1 MNSKEAIDERY
12 LLGQLADGD
21 LAAFRLLYD
30 NYHNK
35 VFFYILR
42 FTGSRQLAEDILQEV
57 FIKVWV
63 GRDKMKEIRSLD
75 AWLFT
80 VAKHKIING
89 FKRLSLERA
98 VLTQITSNIE
108 EPVDAT
114 TQAVDYN
121 EIKRALHTAIEQ
133 LPPQQKIVYRLR
145 REQGLKNDEIASKLN
160 ISPLTVKKHIAQA
173 SQSVRL
179 LLARQ
184 TSIPVALLVVFL
196 KIFE

>member
-63 GRDKMKEIRSLD
+63 GREKMKDIRSLD

-80 VAKHKIING
+80 LAKHKIING
-89 FKRLSLERA
+89 FKRLSLEHTVIA
-98 VLTQITSNIE
+98 EIADTME

-114 TQAVDYN
+114 TQVVDYN
-121 EIKRALHTAIEQ
+121 EIKRALQTAIEQ

-173 SQSVRL
+173 SQAIRI
-179 LLARQ
+179 LLAKQ
-184 TSIPVALLVVFL
+184 ASIPVSLLVVFL
-196 KIFE
+196 KIF

>member
-63 GRDKMKEIRSLD
+63 GRDRMKDIRSLD

-80 VAKHKIING
+80 LAKHKIING
-89 FKRLSLERA
+89 FKRISLEHTVIA
-98 VLTQITSNIE
+98 EIAGNMA

-114 TQAVDYN
+114 TQVVDYN
-121 EIKRALHTAIEQ
+121 EIKRALQTAIEQ

-145 REQGLKNDEIASKLN
+145 REQGLKNDEIASRLN

-173 SQSVRL
+173 SQAIRI
-179 LLARQ
+179 LLAKQ

-196 KIFE
+196 KIF

>member
-63 GRDKMKEIRSLD
+63 GRDKMEDVRSFD

-80 VAKHKIING
+80 LAKHKIING
-89 FKRLSLERA
+89 FKRISLEHTVIA
-98 VLTQITSNIE
+98 EIAGNME

-114 TQAVDYN
+114 TQVVDYN
-121 EIKRALHTAIEQ
+121 EIKRALQTAIEQ

-145 REQGLKNDEIASKLN
+145 REEGLKNDEIANRLN

-173 SQSVRL
+173 SQAIRI
-179 LLARQ
+179 LLAKQ

-196 KIFE
+196 KIF

>member
-1 MNSKEAIDERY
+1 VNSKEAIDERH
-12 LLGQLADGD
+12 LLGRLAEGD

-30 NYHNK
+30 HYHNK
-35 VFFYILR
+35 VFFYVLR

-63 GRDKMKEIRSLD
+63 GRNKMKDIRSLD

-80 VAKHKIING
+80 LAKHKIING
-89 FKRLSLERA
+89 FKRLSLEYTVIA
-98 VLTQITSNIE
+98 QMADSMV

-114 TQAVDYN
+114 TQVVDYN
-121 EIKRALHTAIEQ
+121 EIKRALQTAIEQ

-145 REQGLKNDEIASKLN
+145 REHGLKNDEIASKLN

-173 SQSVRL
+173 SQAIRV
-179 LLARQ
+179 LLAKQ
-184 TSIPVALLVVFL
+184 TSTPVALLVVFL
-196 KIFE
+196 KLF